1 MSFIGSATYHLS
13 KCLKCILSPLVGKT
27 NFTTKNSTE
36 FVRGIKDFSISNS
49 QKQVSFDVIT
59 LFTTIPLD
67 LAKQIVFDR
76 LSSDSHLQDRTTLS
90 VPELM
95 KALDI
100 CFSSTS
106 FTFQQ
111 TIYQQIFGTPM
122 GSPLSPII
130 ANMVMEKLEERA
142 NNSFHSPPCIWF
154 RYVDDVYG
162 IMESNYMEE
171 SHQYLNTIRDSIKFT
186 REEVNMKVLLLFW
199 MC

>member
-1 MSFIGSATYHLS
+1 MSFIVSATNHLS

-36 FVRGIKDFSISNS
+36 FVRSTKDFSISDS
-49 QKQVSFDVIT
+49 QKQVLFDVIS

-67 LAKQIVFDR
+67 LAKQIVFDK
-76 LSSDSHLQDRTTLS
+76 LSSDFHLEDRTTLS

-95 KALDI
+95 EVFDI

-106 FTFQQ
+106 VTFQQ

-122 GSPLSPII
+122 GLTLSLII

-162 IMESNYMEE
+162 CVPSNFMD
-171 SHQYLNTIRDSIKFT
+171 NRRVPKFS
-186 REEVNMKVLLLFW
+186 
-199 MC
+199 